1 MANLLFSFPPGSS
14 GTITIESGDILSLAD
29 GYEAVLPDAGGW
41 CIVDIGPVAGDA
53 PSVNIVAGGE
63 AIELVTH
70 MPRIG
75 ADPPVY
81 DPVGVC
87 LVESDEP
94 NRQEIAAKARVYIT
108 RLR

>member
-1 MANLLFSFPPGSS
+1 MADLLFSLPPGSS
-14 GTITIESGDILSLAD
+14 GTITIESGDVLSLAD
-29 GYEAVLPDAGGW
+29 GYEAGLPDAGGW

-53 PSVNIVAGGE
+53 PSVNVTADGE
-63 AIELVTH
+63 AVELVTH

-81 DPVGVC
+81 DPVSVW
-87 LVESDEP
+87 LVESDEA
-94 NRQEIAAKARVYIT
+94 NQQYLAAGARVYIT